1 MSHGLS
7 KSRLMAFRQ
16 CPKRL
21 WLSVHHPELQ
31 ENSEDTEQRF
41 EIGFQVG
48 DIAQSLYPDGLLIE
62 GENLAEALE
71 LTRQAIANH
80 PDQPLFEATF
90 QRDNVLIRAD
100 VLLPEAGGYR
110 LREVKAS
117 TRVKDE
123 YYADCAIQ
131 AWVTGASIPLTGVE
145 LAHVD
150 NTFIY
155 PGGGDYRGLLKPNV
169 LDADLVNALPLVPG
183 WIAEARA
190 TLAGP
195 EPEIAIGS
203 HCNTPYACPFQHH
216 CTGDQKETEYPLHCL
231 PHLSGQRL
239 QGLVDL
245 SIKDVRQIPDDYR
258 LTNHQSRVAR
268 VIKSGHAERN
278 PAAIAVMSGF
288 PYPRYYLDFETTQ
301 VAVPLWAGTRPYQQ
315 LLTQWSC
322 HIETASGE
330 LNHHEFLASGLD
342 DPRRAF
348 AEKLIETVGDT
359 GPIFVYNRSF
369 EVGRLNELKP
379 VYPDLEAVIDA
390 MVARVVDLHPLTQ
403 QYYCHP
409 EMKGSWSLKSVL
421 PTVAPEL
428 AYDELDIGDGLAASG
443 AWREIYHSDTT
454 EDRRAQLYVALPKY
468 CERDTLA
475 LVRLAAFLSG

>member
-195 EPEIAIGS
+195 EPEIALGS

-342 DPRRAF
+342 DPRRAY
-348 AEKLIETVGDT
+348 AE
-359 GPIFVYNRSF
+359 
-369 EVGRLNELKP
+369 
-379 VYPDLEAVIDA
+379 
-390 MVARVVDLHPLTQ
+390 
-403 QYYCHP
+403 
-409 EMKGSWSLKSVL
+409 
-421 PTVAPEL
+421 
-428 AYDELDIGDGLAASG
+428 
-443 AWREIYHSDTT
+443 
-454 EDRRAQLYVALPKY
+454 
-468 CERDTLA
+468 
-475 LVRLAAFLSG
+475 